1 VTLKFRNGEADMF
14 GTAANVDFF
23 VTDDADDVPW
33 TKLGI
38 SRHISGDTS
47 SEQSFQRAVSW
58 LGKC

>member
-1 VTLKFRNGEADMF
+1 MF